1 MRGPVPHVP
10 ARRRLH
16 GPDQLG
22 HIYRR
27 RLTQL
32 DPCALRFAVA
42 PPVAGNAFAETI
54 ARASVACAVARAS
67 VACAVARAPVACGVA
82 RSSFACSF
90 ARPWALDLLRS
101 AFTAVS

>member
-1 MRGPVPHVP
+1 VRCPVPHVP
-10 ARRRLH
+10 AHGRLH

-42 PPVAGNAFAETI
+42 PPVAGNAFTETI
-54 ARASVACAVARAS
+54 ARAS